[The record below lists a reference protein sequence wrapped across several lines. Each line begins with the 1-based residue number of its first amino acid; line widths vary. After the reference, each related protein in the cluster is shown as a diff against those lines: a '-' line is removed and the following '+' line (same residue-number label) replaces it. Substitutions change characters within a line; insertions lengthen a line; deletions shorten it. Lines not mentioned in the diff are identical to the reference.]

1 MICLTL
7 YYTLQVKIAKMENL
21 HTKRQNVL
29 TRKMEEAQAAKKR
42 LEEIINKQKAS
53 NANKPIGKQ
62 VSLSDEQFD
71 K

>member
-1 MICLTL
+1 
-7 YYTLQVKIAKMENL
+7 MENL

-62 VSLSDEQFD
+62 VSLSDD
-71 K
+71 